1 MERIIR
7 IEFLSEWNI
16 SSGVGDGHRADSL
29 LVRDSNGIPVIPG
42 RAVKGALREGA
53 WRLSLARPDDLS
65 AAENH
70 FWGSRSTED
79 TRTDEEKHDGYSA
92 AEGKISVS
100 QARLAERIHD
110 YYSSLDENQR
120 ESFLRDLVTYRA
132 QTALDKN
139 RQTKKGSLRNIE
151 VGIKGLSFDAAISI
165 DEDSLSVDWID
176 SYFIAVCAAVKSIG
190 GGRSRG
196 LGVCKCTWRTS
207 DGKIIS
213 PAAKIALPS
222 TFTVK

>member
-16 SSGVGDGHRADSL
+16 SSGVGDGHKADSL
-29 LVRDSNGIPVIPG
+29 LVRDTNSIPVIPG

-53 WRLSLARPDDLS
+53 WRLSFARPDDLS
-65 AAENH
+65 AAENF

-79 TRTDEEKHDGYSA
+79 NRTDEEKRNGYSA
-92 AEGKISVS
+92 NEGKISVS
-100 QARLAERIHD
+100 QARLAEGIHD
-110 YYSSLDENQR
+110 YYSNLDEKLR
-120 ESFLRDLVTYRA
+120 KSFLRDLVSYRA
-132 QTALDKN
+132 QTALDN
-139 RQTKKGSLRNIE
+139 RQAKKGSLRNIE
-151 VGIKGLSFDAAISI
+151 VGIKGLSFDA
-165 DEDSLSVDWID
+165 SVYINERGMSEEWID
-176 SYFIAVCAAVKSIG
+176 SYFVAVCAAVKSIG

-213 PAAKIALPS
+213 PSTKISMPS
-222 TFTVK
+222 KFTVK